1 MYKPLIIYNSI
12 QYPVMFYLAA
22 TVTICAFMQPYKHVI
37 SNILDALLSADL
49 LILLLIR
56 NTDALSFGGEQT
68 FLLTKEPS
76 VNSTHLPCD
85 AQSTEKSEHVTKRVY
100 ALAPFYFIPLLA
112 FVLTI
117 VALVAYITIW

>member
-1 MYKPLIIYNSI
+1 
-12 QYPVMFYLAA
+12 
-22 TVTICAFMQPYKHVI
+22 MQPYKHVI

-68 FLLTKEPS
+68 FLLTEQPS
-76 VNSTHLPCD
+76 VNSSHLPCD
-85 AQSTEKSEHVTKRVY
+85 AQPTGKSEHVTKRVY

-112 FVLTI
+112 FILTI
-117 VALVAYITIW
+117 VALVTYVTIW